1 MRMWEIRDYSDYSKK
16 RSYDRRMNRKDPEE
30 EAYECGYEDGYRDAM
45 KEAKH
50 YYGERHDEESRD
62 YNERRGMGGSR

>member
-16 RSYDRRMNRKDPEE
+16 RSEYDKRMGHRDSEE

-45 KEAKH
+45 KEAKKH
-50 YYGERHDEESRD
+50 YSERDDEHE
-62 YNERRGMGGSR
+62 YNERRMSRR

>member
-1 MRMWEIRDYSDYSKK
+1 MWEIRESADYPKYGRKSSMRGY
-16 RSYDRRMNRKDPEE
+16 RSEAD

-50 YYGERHDEESRD
+50 YYSERSSYKREE
-62 YNERRGMGGSR
+62 ER

>member
-16 RSYDRRMNRKDPEE
+16 RGEYNRRMNYRDPEE

-45 KEAKH
+45 KEAKKR
-50 YYGERHDEESRD
+50 YESED
-62 YNERRGMGGSR
+62 HEYNERKMKGMR